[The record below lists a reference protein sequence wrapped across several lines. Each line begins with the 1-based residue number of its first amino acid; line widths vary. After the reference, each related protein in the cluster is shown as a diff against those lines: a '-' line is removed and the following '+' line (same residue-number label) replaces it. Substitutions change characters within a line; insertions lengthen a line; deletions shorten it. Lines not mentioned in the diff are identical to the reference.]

1 MTEPNRYRF
10 CDSCGFEGDVSRFIR
25 KGPDG
30 IAIRSKFKIAHLSQ
44 LMIDGHKNTER
55 DGYYP
60 YAEFCPM
67 CGYNSDINDE
77 ATNELCLA
85 KGRLIRIKRRE
96 LLRQKRN
103 KEVLQTALFMIVT
116 ALAAWLII
124 LYA

>member
-1 MTEPNRYRF
+1 
-10 CDSCGFEGDVSRFIR
+10 
-25 KGPDG
+25 
-30 IAIRSKFKIAHLSQ
+30 
-44 LMIDGHKNTER
+44 MIDGHKNTER